1 MTFFMHEDFCSL
13 NQLQKL
19 HLIKSQWKTLY
30 VCYWGMKQNFNL
42 NKQKVSTIL
51 AVSDQVE
58 EDGEITTSAIICLG
72 TIVFN
77 RN

>member
-1 MTFFMHEDFCSL
+1 
-13 NQLQKL
+13 
-19 HLIKSQWKTLY
+19 
-30 VCYWGMKQNFNL
+30 MKQNL

-58 EDGEITTSAIICLG
+58 EDGEITTSAIIYLG